1 MASAIHARC
10 AVRGARRMRARA
22 ARPSTL
28 PAPKRAY
35 ARKGGTPEHIAR
47 PPQKKHIKPLKK
59 SQLCLTQADR
69 FAKIALVL
77 LVLKFERVEIV
88 VILAWR

>member
-10 AVRGARRMRARA
+10 A
-22 ARPSTL
+22 
-28 PAPKRAY
+28 AY

-77 LVLKFERVEIV
+77 LVLRFERVEIV

>member
-10 AVRGARRMRARA
+10 AVRGVCAQGRHARA
-22 ARPSTL
+22 HSPPPS
-28 PAPKRAY
+28 K
-35 ARKGGTPEHIAR
+35 
-47 PPQKKHIKPLKK
+47 KKHIKPLKK